1 MGRGEGGGA
10 KLMRAEL
17 PNEDNKIQTKDL
29 LGFKYYNKF
38 FLNEGRTAEG
48 RHKIK
53 TEDLFTSNTPV

>member
-29 LGFKYYNKF
+29 LSFKYYNKF

-48 RHKIK
+48 RQ
-53 TEDLFTSNTPV
+53 

>member
-1 MGRGEGGGA
+1 MGRGGGRGGA

-48 RHKIK
+48 RQ
-53 TEDLFTSNTPV
+53 